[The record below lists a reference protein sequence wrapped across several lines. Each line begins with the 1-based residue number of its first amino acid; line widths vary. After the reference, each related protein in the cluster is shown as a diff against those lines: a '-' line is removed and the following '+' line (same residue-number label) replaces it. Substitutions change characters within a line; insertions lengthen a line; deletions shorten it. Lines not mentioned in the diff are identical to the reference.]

1 MISEKFDSKR
11 ENIHLTLLKRLVIIS
26 IMETNLAIDI
36 TLLEHALQIG
46 GMKAENETINLAL
59 EEFIKRR
66 IGENVISVFNT
77 VEYDESYNYK
87 KLRGKR

>member
-1 MISEKFDSKR
+1 MR
-11 ENIHLTLLKRLVIIS
+11 
-26 IMETNLAIDI
+26 TNLAIDN
-36 TLLEHALQIG
+36 TLLEYALKIG

-66 IGENVISVFNT
+66 KGENVIATFNT
-77 VEYDESYNYK
+77 VEYDEDYNYK